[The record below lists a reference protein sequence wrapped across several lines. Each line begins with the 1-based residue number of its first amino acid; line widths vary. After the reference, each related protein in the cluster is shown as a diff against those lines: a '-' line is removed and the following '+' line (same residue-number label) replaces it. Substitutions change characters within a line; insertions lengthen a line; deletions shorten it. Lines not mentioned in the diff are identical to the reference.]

1 MSSGK
6 SNHQECPRGWGT
18 PNGGMKTPKSVFLL
32 GAGGMG
38 MAPLALYL
46 QGAGI
51 QVSAHDEN
59 FREPLRSQLSESGIE
74 ILGEPIPA
82 QIPDCIIRSSAVR
95 EDSKI
100 LRDWKK
106 HKIPIHGVLV
116 LLKWNMNYSNIY
128 NKIL

>member
-1 MSSGK
+1 
-6 SNHQECPRGWGT
+6 
-18 PNGGMKTPKSVFLL
+18 MKTPKSVFLL

-74 ILGEPIPA
+74 VLGEPIPA
-82 QIPDCIIRSSAVR
+82 QIPDCIIRSRKNPPFLRIGKNTKFPSIDAV
-95 EDSKI
+95 I
-100 LRDWKK
+100 LLLASQVEKK
-106 HKIPIHGVLV
+106 FWPLLV
-116 LLKWNMNYSNIY
+116 AMGKPRLPEC
-128 NKIL
+128 

>member
-1 MSSGK
+1 
-6 SNHQECPRGWGT
+6 
-18 PNGGMKTPKSVFLL
+18 MKTPKSVFLL

-82 QIPDCIIRSSAVR
+82 QIPDCIVRSSAVKKN
-95 EDSKI
+95 STI
-100 LRDWKK
+100 LEEWKK
-106 HKIPIHGVLV
+106 HKIPIYRRGDFIARFTNGKKVLG
-116 LLKWNMNYSNIY
+116 L
-128 NKIL
+128 